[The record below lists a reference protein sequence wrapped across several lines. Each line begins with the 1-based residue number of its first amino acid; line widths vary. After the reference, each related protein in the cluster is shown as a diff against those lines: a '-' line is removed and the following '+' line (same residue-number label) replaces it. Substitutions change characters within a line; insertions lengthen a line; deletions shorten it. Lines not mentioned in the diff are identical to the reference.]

1 MLDIRHL
8 SAGYGRVQVLF
19 DVSLSVA
26 AGECVALLGPN
37 GAGKTTLL
45 RTVCGFVV
53 PLAGEV
59 RFAGEAITGVPPHA
73 IVARGL
79 VQVLQGRQVFGPM
92 SVRDNLLL
100 GAHVRLART
109 SARDVGAQLAEIF
122 QLFPIL
128 AERSAQHAGS
138 LSGGE
143 QQMLAIGR
151 ALMSRPRAILLDEPS
166 MGLAPLVVAQI
177 RSVLQ
182 RIKRTGIAT
191 LVVEQNPDVAFALA
205 DRCCV
210 LEAGHLVLEGKTG
223 ELRDHQRIADLYLG
237 HAD

>member
-53 PLAGEV
+53 PLAGVV

-100 GAHVRLART
+100 GAHVRLGRT
-109 SARDVGAQLAEIF
+109 SAREVSAQLEEIF

-151 ALMSRPRAILLDEPS
+151 ALMSRPQAILLDEPS

-182 RIKRTGIAT
+182 RIKQTGIAT

-223 ELRDHQRIADLYLG
+223 ELRDHQRIAELYLG

>member
-1 MLDIRHL
+1 MLDIRGL

-19 DVSLSVA
+19 DLSLSVG

-53 PLAGEV
+53 PLSGDV

-79 VQVLQGRQVFGPM
+79 VQVLQGRQIFGPM

-100 GAHVRLART
+100 GAHVRLGRT
-109 SARDVGAQLAEIF
+109 SARDVSAQLEEIHE
-122 QLFPIL
+122 LFPIL

-166 MGLAPLVVAQI
+166 MGLAPLIVAQI
-177 RSVLQ
+177 QSVLQ
-182 RIKRTGIAT
+182 RIKRTGIAM
-191 LVVEQNPDVAFALA
+191 LLVEQNPDVAFALA
-205 DRCCV
+205 DRCCI
-210 LEAGHLVLEGKTG
+210 LEAGHVVLEGETA
-223 ELRDHQRIADLYLG
+223 ELRDHGRIAELYLG
-237 HAD
+237 YDA

>member
-1 MLDIRHL
+1 MLDIRGL

-19 DVSLSVA
+19 DLSLSVA

-45 RTVCGFVV
+45 RTVCGFVA
-53 PLAGEV
+53 PLSGDI
-59 RFAGEAITGVPPHA
+59 RFAGEPISGVAPHA

-100 GAHVRLART
+100 GAHVRLGQT
-109 SARDVGAQLAEIF
+109 SAREVSAQLEEIHD
-122 QLFPIL
+122 LFPIL
-128 AERSAQHAGS
+128 AERSGQHAGL

-177 RSVLQ
+177 QSVLQ
-182 RIKRTGIAT
+182 RIKRTGIAM
-191 LVVEQNPDVAFALA
+191 LLVEQNPDVAFAVA

-210 LEAGHLVLEGKTG
+210 LEAGHLVLEGRTD
-223 ELRDHQRIADLYLG
+223 ELRDDGRIAELYLG
-237 HAD
+237 YAD

>member
-1 MLDIRHL
+1 MLEIRGL

-19 DVSLSVA
+19 DLSLSVA

-53 PLAGEV
+53 PLSGEV
-59 RFAGEAITGVPPHA
+59 RFAGEAITRVPPHA

-100 GAHVRLART
+100 GAHVRLGRT
-109 SARDVGAQLAEIF
+109 SARDVSAQLEEIHE
-122 QLFPIL
+122 LFPIL

-177 RSVLQ
+177 QSVLQ
-182 RIKRTGIAT
+182 RIKRTGIAM
-191 LVVEQNPDVAFALA
+191 LLVEQNPDVAFALA
-205 DRCCV
+205 DRCCI
-210 LEAGHLVLEGKTG
+210 LEAGHVVLEGKTE
-223 ELRDHQRIADLYLG
+223 ELRDHGRIAELYLG
-237 HAD
+237 YAD